1 MDEPYGITSLLQWNL
16 PRQAERGRDAANGVV
31 VALPRLEIEVDDGA
45 LELSHSDSGD
55 LLDEVED
62 GVHLSD
68 GF

>member
-1 MDEPYGITSLLQWNL
+1 MV
-16 PRQAERGRDAANGVV
+16 NGVV
-31 VALPRLEIEVDDGA
+31 VALPTLETEVDDGA
-45 LELSHSDSGD
+45 LELSHSDSDD